1 MLRKCNLIFSFL
13 LLGLLLRAQIV
24 PLYSIAIQQT
34 FACTDHPL
42 LLSVSPLSNNL
53 SYTWS
58 VSPMRY
64 AQLSETTG
72 ATVYFTPQKD
82 VTYTITVSAT
92 DGATVTVV
100 RKNLSAY
107 KSARAS
113 FNASLTTSGFPANL
127 VLTNYSSYAKD
138 VAWKFSD
145 LSVADSTFNTQR
157 TYTSAGSYSVTL
169 FALGQKNCND
179 SSTYAFR
186 ISDSSSVVIPTVF
199 TPNRDEINDLF
210 RPITTGLLSLNA
222 SILGRDGILISTW
235 NTING
240 FWDGRTVSGE
250 VCPEGVYF
258 VVIEATGFD
267 GKSYK
272 LKGNLTLLR

>member
-1 MLRKCNLIFSFL
+1 MHRKRNLIYSCL
-13 LLGLLLRAQIV
+13 LLSLLLRAQIT
-24 PLYSIAIQQT
+24 PLFSVAVQQT
-34 FACTDHPL
+34 FACTDRPL
-42 LLSVSPLSNNL
+42 LLSVSSLSNNL

-72 ATVYFTPQKD
+72 TSVYFTPQKD
-82 VTYTITVSAT
+82 LTYTISVSAT

-100 RKNLSAY
+100 RKILSAY

-113 FNASLTTSGFPANL
+113 FNASLTAAGFPAIL
-127 VLTNYSSYAKD
+127 LLTNYSSYAKD

-145 LSVADSTFNTQR
+145 LSAADSTFSTQR
-157 TYTSAGSYSVTL
+157 TYTAAGSYSVTL

-179 SSTYAFR
+179 SSTYSFR

-210 RPITTGLLSLNA
+210 RPITTGLLSLTA
-222 SILGRDGILISTW
+222 SILSRDGILISTW

-240 FWDGRTVSGE
+240 SWDGRTVSGE

-258 VVIEATGFD
+258 VVVEATGFD
-267 GKSYK
+267 AKTYK
-272 LKGNLTLLR
+272 LKSNLTLLR

>member
-1 MLRKCNLIFSFL
+1 MHRKRNLIYSCL
-13 LLGLLLRAQIV
+13 LLSLLLRAQIT
-24 PLYSIAIQQT
+24 PLFSVAVQQT
-34 FACTDHPL
+34 FACTDRPL
-42 LLSVSPLSNNL
+42 LLSVSSLSNNL

-72 ATVYFTPQKD
+72 TSVYFTPQKD
-82 VTYTITVSAT
+82 LTYTISVSAT

-100 RKNLSAY
+100 RKILSAY

-113 FNASLTTSGFPANL
+113 FNASLTAAGFPAIL
-127 VLTNYSSYAKD
+127 LLTNYSSYAKD

-145 LSVADSTFNTQR
+145 LSAADSTFSTQR
-157 TYTSAGSYSVTL
+157 TYTAAGSYSVTL

-179 SSTYAFR
+179 SSTYSFR

-210 RPITTGLLSLNA
+210 R
-222 SILGRDGILISTW
+222 
-235 NTING
+235 
-240 FWDGRTVSGE
+240 
-250 VCPEGVYF
+250 
-258 VVIEATGFD
+258 
-267 GKSYK
+267 
-272 LKGNLTLLR
+272 